1 MQAWPRSELKV
12 NGDMMM
18 MMMMMMVMM
27 TMVMM
32 VMVMMIIMMILKTEA
47 ESLLLQ

>member
-12 NGDMMM
+12 NGDMM